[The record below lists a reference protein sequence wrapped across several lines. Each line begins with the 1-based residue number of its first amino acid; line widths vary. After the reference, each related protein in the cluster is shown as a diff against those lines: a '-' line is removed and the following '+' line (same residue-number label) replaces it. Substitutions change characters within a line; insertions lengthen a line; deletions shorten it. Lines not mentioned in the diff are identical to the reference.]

1 MNKAVGRTRMTDE
14 LTQHIDASLLSFLDA
29 ADDAEAQL
37 LMGELV
43 LRQGKPIVKRVLYR
57 LYAKEFGRGA
67 YLREIDDI
75 CGDVLVLLVKR
86 LRDLKTNPE
95 AGLINNFCGYI
106 TAVTYNVCYDHLRQK
121 HSERWRLKNKM
132 RYLLTHREGLT
143 LWPGEDG
150 GWLCG
155 FAAWRERRWR
165 KSAVYGEQLL
175 RSVTASFGA
184 ARLSNSDVR
193 GLPPAELLSHIFR
206 VAEGP
211 LEFED
216 LVGLVAELWD
226 DVEYTE
232 QIEADLPGPITPFD
246 QIPDPQPGVET
257 VFEDGVRLKQ
267 IWKEICQLP
276 LPQRA
281 ALLLSIRDSQG
292 RSVLT
297 LFQITNTA
305 SMRQLA
311 EALSMTAESFAQM
324 WNDLPLG
331 DATIAEYLGS
341 TRQQVVNLRLSARKR
356 LARRMRE
363 PRQRDVAPKPAL
375 RRVR

>member
-1 MNKAVGRTRMTDE
+1 MMDE
-14 LTQHIDASLLSFLDA
+14 LTQPTDASLLPFLNA
-29 ADDAEAQL
+29 ADEDESQRIL
-37 LMGELV
+37 SELV
-43 LRQGKPIVKRVLYR
+43 LKQGRPIVKRVLYR
-57 LYAKEFGRGA
+57 LYSKELGGGI
-67 YLREIDDI
+67 YLREMEDI

-86 LRDLKTNPE
+86 LRDFKTDPE
-95 AGLINNFCGYI
+95 ARLINNFRAYI
-106 TAVTYNVCYDHLRQK
+106 SAVTHNVCYDYLRQK
-121 HSERWRLKNKM
+121 HPKRWRLKNRV
-132 RYLLTHREGLT
+132 RYLLTSRDELA
-143 LWPGEDG
+143 LWAGEDG

-155 FAAWRERRWR
+155 YAAWRDGKCL
-165 KSAVYGEQLL
+165 KSALHGEQLL
-175 RSVTASFGA
+175 PAVTESFESAG
-184 ARLSNSDVR
+184 LLNSDVR
-193 GLPPAELLSHIFR
+193 TLPPDELLSHVFR

-216 LVGLVAELWD
+216 IVGLVAELWG

-232 QIEADLPGPITPFD
+232 QIEADSTGLTTPFE

-257 VFEDGVRLKQ
+257 VLEDRVRLKL
-267 IWKEICQLP
+267 IWTEICRLP
-276 LPQRA
+276 LPQRV

-311 EALSMTAESFAQM
+311 EALAMPAESFARM

-331 DATIAEYLGS
+331 DATIAQRLGA

-356 LARRMRE
+356 LARRLRE
-363 PRQRDVAPKPAL
+363 PRPKDEAL
-375 RRVR
+375 KRAVRFAR